1 MTFRALPWLSI
12 LTLAACSAPS
22 SAGTQPSAG
31 NGDNVIRTLAVS
43 GLGEAAAAPDQAM
56 LQIGVQADSATAAEA
71 LKSMSARIAATM
83 ARLKSGGVLEKD
95 IQTSGLSL
103 NPRYNYQTR
112 PQNPQIIGYTASTT
126 LSVKLRDIAKAG
138 ALIDAA
144 VSDGA
149 NTLGGLTF
157 GFADTKPLENA
168 ARADAVADAKSKA
181 EVLAKAAG
189 VSLGPILQINDGYAA
204 PTPQPLYEARAASVQ
219 PQPAV
224 PIAPGESTL
233 SASVTLIYAIN

>member
-1 MTFRALPWLSI
+1 MMT
-12 LTLAACSAPS
+12 
-22 SAGTQPSAG
+22 
-31 NGDNVIRTLAVS
+31 RTLAVS

-56 LQIGVQADSATAAEA
+56 LQIGVQADGKTAAEA
-71 LKSMSARIAATM
+71 LKAMSARMTATM
-83 ARLKSGGVLEKD
+83 ARLKSGGVAEKD

-103 NPRYNYQTR
+103 NPRYNYESR
-112 PQNPQIIGYTASTT
+112 PQTPQIIGYTASNT
-126 LSVKLRDIAKAG
+126 LSVKLRDLSKAG

-157 GFADTKPLENA
+157 GFANPKPLENA
-168 ARADAVADAKSKA
+168 ARADAVADAKAKA

-204 PTPQPLYEARAASVQ
+204 PAPQPMYEARAMAADAKS
-219 PQPAV
+219 V

-233 SASVTLIYAIN
+233 SASVTLIYEIK